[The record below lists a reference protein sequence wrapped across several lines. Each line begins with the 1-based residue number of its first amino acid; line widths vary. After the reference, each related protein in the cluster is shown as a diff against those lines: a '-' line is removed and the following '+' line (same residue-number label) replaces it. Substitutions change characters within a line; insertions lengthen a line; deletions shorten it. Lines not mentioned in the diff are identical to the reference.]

1 MTMRSGAGLED
12 EQLRDRRGRA
22 ARLVL
27 RRCLAIALSRR
38 NAHARRCQFGP
49 AHMKCGALL
58 EDRID
63 RQRGIVV
70 RWCPQ
75 CDRRERGICRD
86 CPAPVAGQVRKA
98 IYCAACRDRHQRA
111 SIRRYTAAHLADV
124 RAKAR
129 NYYANDPERRDL
141 RNAYKRAYRKLHRD
155 KTVRQKY
162 RAGIRHNAAREKML
176 AYHRRYN
183 AERRAAKALAAKL
196 AYRESH
202 PLPQPICRDC
212 RRDIPFHVHG
222 ERISL
227 DHGTAG
233 MRPPSRCIFCA
244 VRRNKHEVRAS
255 VARWI
260 RRADGEIAAGRPPK
274 PKRVRP
280 WTPRQRSTRHNAAGE
295 RLCWTETC
303 VTVVRGREKKC
314 AACKA
319 REAAAAAHLLVAH
332 TGRGRR
338 TDLATVSRIQ
348 RTGARITRKAS

>member
-1 MTMRSGAGLED
+1 MTMRSGATQGD
-12 EQLRDRRGRA
+12 ELLRKRRRRA
-22 ARLVL
+22 ARLHRRRSFAIVL
-27 RRCLAIALSRR
+27 ARR

-111 SIRRYTAAHLADV
+111 SMRRYTAAHLADV

-129 NYYANDPERRDL
+129 NYYANDNERRDR

-162 RAGIRHNAAREKML
+162 RAGIRHNATREKML

-183 AERRAAKALAAKL
+183 AERRAAKALVAKL

-227 DHGTAG
+227 DQGTAG

-260 RRADGEIAAGRPPK
+260 RRADGEIAAGPPPK

-319 REAAAAAHLLVAH
+319 REAADAAQLLVAH

-348 RTGARITRKAS
+348 RAGVRITSKAS

>member
-1 MTMRSGAGLED
+1 MTMCSRPAHVD
-12 EQLRDRRGRA
+12 EQLRERRRRS
-22 ARLVL
+22 ARLH
-27 RRCLAIALSRR
+27 RRRAFKAALARR
-38 NAHARRCQFGP
+38 NAQARRCQFGP

-63 RQRGIVV
+63 RRRGVVV

-86 CPAPVAGQVRKA
+86 CPSPVDGPVRKA
-98 IYCAACRDRHQRA
+98 IYCAACRERHRRA
-111 SIRRYTAAHLADV
+111 SIRRYAAAHLAEG
-124 RAKAR
+124 RAKSR
-129 NYYANDPERRDL
+129 NYYANDPERRER
-141 RNAYKRAYRKLHRD
+141 RNAYKRAYRKVHRD

-162 RAGIRHNAAREKML
+162 RAGVRHNAAREKML

-183 AERRAAKALAAKL
+183 AERQAAKALAAKL
-196 AYRESH
+196 AYRDTH

-244 VRRNKHEVRAS
+244 VRRNKHEVRAA

-260 RRADGEIAAGRPPK
+260 RRADREIAAGPPPK

-280 WTPRQRSTRHNAAGE
+280 WTPRQRITRHNAAGE

-303 VTVVRGREKKC
+303 LTVVCGREKKC
-314 AACKA
+314 ASCKA
-319 REAAAAAHLLVAH
+319 REAAEAAQVLVAH

-338 TDLATVSRIQ
+338 SDLATVPVQ
-348 RTGARITRKAS
+348 RARAQITRKAS

>member
-1 MTMRSGAGLED
+1 MKTSNRSTHGD
-12 EQLRDRRGRA
+12 ERLRERRRRY
-22 ARLVL
+22 ARLH
-27 RRCLAIALSRR
+27 RRRAFAETLARR
-38 NAHARRCQFGP
+38 NAQSGCCQFGP
-49 AHMKCGALL
+49 SQIKCGARL

-98 IYCAACRDRHQRA
+98 LYCAACRDRHHRA
-111 SIRRYTAAHLADV
+111 SMKRHYVNNIEQV
-124 RAKAR
+124 RAQAR
-129 NYYANDPERRDL
+129 AFYANDPERRER
-141 RNAYKRAYRKLHRD
+141 RNAYKRAYRKLNRD

-162 RAGIRHNAAREKML
+162 RAGVRHNAAREHML
-176 AYHRRYN
+176 AWHRRYN
-183 AERRAAKALAAKL
+183 AERRASKALAAKL

-202 PLPQPICRDC
+202 PLPQPVCRDC

-222 ERISL
+222 ERVAL

-233 MRPPSRCIFCA
+233 MRPPSRCIFCS
-244 VRRNKHEVRAS
+244 VRRDKHQVRAAI
-255 VARWI
+255 ARWS
-260 RRADGEIAAGRPPK
+260 RRADREIAAGPPPK

-280 WTPRQRSTRHNAAGE
+280 WKPRQRTTRCNAAGE

-303 VTVVRGREKKC
+303 LTVVRGREKKC
-314 AACKA
+314 ATCKA
-319 REAAAAAHLLVAH
+319 REAAAAAKLLAAH

-338 TDLATVSRIQ
+338 TDLATARASR
-348 RTGARITRKAS
+348 RRAA